1 MTALLTYLMP
11 SNNHPLFIVHSCLVG
26 VWNSFS
32 ITDCNK
38 SNLKNYPRDIFFA
51 KFLSQYTERIL
62 DKTVKNIFETYS
74 G

>member
-1 MTALLTYLMP
+1 M
-11 SNNHPLFIVHSCLVG
+11 HSCLVG

-51 KFLSQYTERIL
+51 KFLSQYTDRIL
-62 DKTVKNIFETYS
+62 DKPVKNVFETYS

>member
-1 MTALLTYLMP
+1 M
-11 SNNHPLFIVHSCLVG
+11 HSCLVG

-51 KFLSQYTERIL
+51 KFLSQYTDRIL
-62 DKTVKNIFETYS
+62 DKIGKFFDET
-74 G
+74 